1 MRPSFIVAGVFATSI
16 GISVTPILHSLVW
29 AQGTPPSDQT
39 AIPNATEATTGKQ
52 GTTGTLNGVAR
63 TVVMANYTIKA
74 ILVTITVESIDSP
87 CFTIYAGT
95 NRRSVGGWVAPI
107 QSAKEWIDRK

>member
-52 GTTGTLNGVAR
+52 GTRGTLNDVAR
-63 TVVMANYTIKA
+63 TVVTAANYTIKA

-87 CFTIYAGT
+87 CFRIYVGT
-95 NRRSVGGWVAPI
+95 NRRGVGG
-107 QSAKEWIDRK
+107 